1 MAVLAV
7 GAFAGTSQGIAKKA
21 HSSAKT
27 KNVLVKAGR
36 SSTVILQQCS
46 GWTMGCGG
54 WTVNA
59 DPNGSV
65 ATVSSVRQKSGAA
78 VGSKT
83 TFYVKVTGV
92 HKGTTQTSLT
102 NSMGTT
108 TIKIKVVK

>member
-7 GAFAGTSQGIAKKA
+7 GAVAGPSQSVATTA
-21 HSSAKT
+21 QASAKT
-27 KNVLVKAGR
+27 KNVVVKAGR

-46 GWTMGCGG
+46 GGTMGCGG

-65 ATVSSVRQKSGAA
+65 ATMSSVRQKSGKAL
-78 VGSKT
+78 GSKT

-92 HKGTTQTSLT
+92 RKGKTQTSLT
-102 NSMGTT
+102 NPQGTT

>member
-1 MAVLAV
+1 MAVFAV
-7 GAFAGTSQGIAKKA
+7 GSFAGTSQGIAKKA

-46 GWTMGCGG
+46 GGTMGCGG

-78 VGSKT
+78 VGSNT

-92 HKGTTQTSLT
+92 RKGTTQTSLT

>member
-21 HSSAKT
+21 HSSGKT

-36 SSTVILQQCS
+36 SSSVILQQCS
-46 GWTMGCGG
+46 GGTMGCGG

-65 ATVSSVRQKSGAA
+65 ATISSVRQKSGKAL
-78 VGSKT
+78 GSKT

-92 HKGTTQTSLT
+92 RKGTTQTSLT

>member
-7 GAFAGTSQGIAKKA
+7 GAFAGPSQSVATTA
-21 HSSAKT
+21 QSSGKT
-27 KNVLVKAGR
+27 KQAVVKVGR

-46 GWTMGCGG
+46 GGTMGCGG

-65 ATVSSVRQKSGAA
+65 ATMSSVRQKSGAA

-92 HKGTTQTSLT
+92 RKGTTQTSLT
-102 NSMGTT
+102 NSAGTT